1 MVRKSEENAKNLF
14 LSLPPQNLKAVWILQ
29 GIGNVC
35 CTVVDGDG
43 CAARTLFNGT
53 TLPSILCFCF
63 CSCFSFCWFFFFQ
76 GKSSDDISLY
86 IFFLLRRYFWLP
98 VETGIII
105 SNNYL
110 ISYGYSETEMI
121 MIDPASLP
129 MGKAE

>member
-1 MVRKSEENAKNLF
+1 MGMDVLHEHFLMVLPYHLF
-14 LSLPPQNLKAVWILQ
+14 FVFVFVLVLVSV
-29 GIGNVC
+29 G
-35 CTVVDGDG
+35 
-43 CAARTLFNGT
+43 
-53 TLPSILCFCF
+53 
-63 CSCFSFCWFFFFQ
+63 FFFFQ

>member
-1 MVRKSEENAKNLF
+1 MLHEHFLTVLPYHLF
-14 LSLPPQNLKAVWILQ
+14 FVFVFVLVLVSV
-29 GIGNVC
+29 
-35 CTVVDGDG
+35 
-43 CAARTLFNGT
+43 F
-53 TLPSILCFCF
+53 F
-63 CSCFSFCWFFFFQ
+63 FFFFQ

-105 SNNYL
+105 SNNHL

>member
-1 MVRKSEENAKNLF
+1 MLHEHFLTVLPYHLF
-14 LSLPPQNLKAVWILQ
+14 FVFVFVLVLVF
-29 GIGNVC
+29 G
-35 CTVVDGDG
+35 
-43 CAARTLFNGT
+43 
-53 TLPSILCFCF
+53 
-63 CSCFSFCWFFFFQ
+63 FFFSREKVVMTLVFT
-76 GKSSDDISLY
+76 Y
-86 IFFLLRRYFWLP
+86 FFLLRRYFWLP